1 VSNANFT
8 PGVTVANLSLVPGGL
23 DGAIALKVATP
34 GSVHVIADVQGYV
47 VGGTVLAAGAVVPV
61 TPARVLDTRT
71 TQHVGTGGTISL
83 VVAGVVG
90 VPADASAV
98 VANITVTGTT
108 GPGYL
113 TAWPAGVAR
122 PTSSNVNFV
131 TGQTVPNMAIVK
143 VGSNKSIS
151 LFNSSGPM
159 DVVVDIQGYV
169 TAGTATLP
177 GTVMPVTP
185 KRVVDTRIS
194 LGAPGPAPENNGW
207 IVDFDNL
214 DLVHIPQGVLINLTV
229 TEPQAAG
236 WLSAFPYGVSL
247 PLVSNLNFTPGA
259 VVPNLA
265 LLTLGQGYGVLYN
278 GSGGTSQIVAD
289 VLAYVLA

>member
-1 VSNANFT
+1 
-8 PGVTVANLSLVPGGL
+8 
-23 DGAIALKVATP
+23 
-34 GSVHVIADVQGYV
+34 
-47 VGGTVLAAGAVVPV
+47 
-61 TPARVLDTRT
+61 
-71 TQHVGTGGTISL
+71 
-83 VVAGVVG
+83 
-90 VPADASAV
+90 
-98 VANITVTGTT
+98 
-108 GPGYL
+108 
-113 TAWPAGVAR
+113 
-122 PTSSNVNFV
+122 
-131 TGQTVPNMAIVK
+131 
-143 VGSNKSIS
+143 
-151 LFNSSGPM
+151 M

-169 TAGTATLP
+169 IAGTATLP

-214 DLVHIPQGVLINLTV
+214 DLVNIPQGVLINLTV